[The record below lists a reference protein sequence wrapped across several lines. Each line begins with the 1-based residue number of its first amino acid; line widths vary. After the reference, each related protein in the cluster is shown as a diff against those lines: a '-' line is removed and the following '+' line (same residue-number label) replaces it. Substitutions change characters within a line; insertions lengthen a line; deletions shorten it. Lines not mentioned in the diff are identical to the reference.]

1 MTETPNP
8 QVADSLRARQKQG
21 YLTALEAESRSPDPN
36 LTYIV
41 NSAAILHQ
49 LGGLNRRERWQLKRL
64 GKVEGLNRALTRRLR
79 DHYRADDPA
88 AVLTDIDLCFLLGVK
103 MDKAVRKHIPT
114 LTRKAQEMLKART
127 ETVKPKRRF
136 GRRGVGALA
145 LGGLAYVG
153 ARLARQP
160 TLTLEPQARTISTA
174 QPVPPT
180 TKPEISPI
188 ATSTPEVNKFADILK
203 PLIDTAMKQR
213 TERSRKD
220 PEYAKRIDNE
230 LASRFLTINLMTYWE
245 EHGISYADMRGSM
258 TLISYDLKTN
268 RLTSVSFSRDIRT
281 PEIERLIKSKTGQ
294 EASPQAMGVA
304 FKNGGFDLMLQV
316 VMKDTVIRDLINDIS
331 GQVTVNVPKEH
342 KVSSWRLDGKEQDPA
357 GAYIPAGEQT
367 LDALGVMRLI
377 EAEDGY
383 PDGKQDERSY
393 RKNLV
398 MHAVLDKVKEKVK
411 SNRLAQLSL
420 GSFLT
425 NKLTRSNA
433 PLVGT
438 KELLVDF
445 DWNLIPS
452 VIQVM
457 GAASGKLDKIEFP
470 EIDPKAEFVLHDPY
484 FGDGSVSRISS
495 IKDSRALFDKSSHE
509 IQNEVNKTVR
519 ALSIVL
525 GEKTP
530 VDRMDNRLIELDAMP
545 LWMLIPD
552 GGDPTALDLLTSYW
566 QSTRKMVKEKLLT

>member
-1 MTETPNP
+1 
-8 QVADSLRARQKQG
+8 
-21 YLTALEAESRSPDPN
+21 
-36 LTYIV
+36 
-41 NSAAILHQ
+41 
-49 LGGLNRRERWQLKRL
+49 
-64 GKVEGLNRALTRRLR
+64 
-79 DHYRADDPA
+79 
-88 AVLTDIDLCFLLGVK
+88 
-103 MDKAVRKHIPT
+103 MDKAVRKHVPT
-114 LTRKAQEMLKART
+114 LTRKAKEMLKAKG
-127 ETVKPKRRF
+127 ETTQPKKRF
-136 GRRGVGALA
+136 GRRRGIGLLA
-145 LGGLAYVG
+145 TLGGLAYVG
-153 ARLARQP
+153 ARMVHQP
-160 TLTLEPQARTISTA
+160 TSTLEPQARTISTA
-174 QPVPPT
+174 QPVQPT
-180 TKPEISPI
+180 ARPEISPT
-188 ATSTPEVNKFADILK
+188 ATTTPEVNKFADILK

-213 TERSRKD
+213 AERLRKD
-220 PEYAKRIDNE
+220 PEYAKRIDTE

-245 EHGISYADMRGSM
+245 EHGVSYADMRGSM
-258 TLISYDLKTN
+258 TLVSYDLKTN
-268 RLTSVSFSRDIRT
+268 RLTSISFSRDIRT
-281 PEIERLIKSKTGQ
+281 PEIERLIKTKTGQ
-294 EASPQAMGVA
+294 DASPQAMGMT
-304 FKNGGFDLMLQV
+304 FKNGGFELMRQVAEDASGLSVDFQV

-342 KVSSWRLDGKEQDPA
+342 KVSPWKLDGKEQDPA

-398 MHAVLDKVKEKVK
+398 MHAVLDKIKEEMK
-411 SNRLAQLSL
+411 SSRLAQLSL
-420 GSFLT
+420 GSFLI

-457 GAASGKLDKIEFP
+457 GAASGKLDKIQFP

-495 IKDSRALFDKSSHE
+495 IKDSKALFDKSSQK
-509 IQNEVNKTVR
+509 IQNEVHKTVR

-530 VDRMDNRLIELDAMP
+530 IDRIDNRLIELDAMP

-552 GGDPTALDLLTSYW
+552 GGDPNALDLFVSYW
-566 QSTRKMVKEKLLT
+566 QSTRKMAKEKLLT